1 MYDTFKRFVMKEY
14 LRLVYAF
21 LGGFMIFAV
30 IDTKGDSGLSS
41 ALTWLIVSAGGLGL
55 MFIMSFIKKILPNE
69 NSGAI
74 LATVIG
80 LTAPFIMGM
89 QGWDDHDRSGKSSAH
104 ELASN
109 YLNSCTQNSILFT
122 NGDNDTFPLWYMQE
136 VEGMKTDVRVC
147 NLSLMQTDWYT
158 EQMKMKAYNSDP
170 LPIKFREDQI
180 LMYAGNTDQVLFS
193 SLLSLAN
200 MNVGDANLKKII
212 GLRIKQMPNEA
223 LLSTK
228 RFMNNVLPLLATVTA
243 EGENQALLN
252 KVKTKFMTLDSTNLV
267 NDAFAKTYGTLELIQ
282 GISNSQFKG
291 SEELM
296 KQLQKEFD
304 GYEKPWDYTNLTTA
318 MEFVRNDENQVVY
331 EGQSKL
337 RVFPSSGFVL
347 PVNADNAVKSG
358 IITAAQKA
366 SCFKEIKFQFDEQ
379 GLTREQVMML
389 DIMGNNDWKRGIF
402 FSSPGGSDVAM
413 ALNKSGYIKQN
424 GVAYIFTPI
433 NDRRNRFD
441 DEVMYANLMKKYDYG
456 HMNNPSVLT
465 DYYARRHTSQYR
477 FQFMALAQHYLT
489 LVEEEEAFY
498 KNPTESAEY
507 YRRRGEETKAKFLL
521 DGQASAKTRI
531 QGYKDKA
538 KNLLRR
544 SLEVM
549 PLNTVIDG
557 GEPNPSRE
565 SYKDGERERQSY
577 QDGVIRDY
585 IEFYQAGDI
594 QSAEKYGKQIAQQVE
609 SVINYFISSDIRFIA
624 AAENAEDFYA
634 NLGAFFKVQQA
645 AKKFNATGELASYAT
660 KKIDTWYGGVFKRM
674 SDEIKL
680 LENSK
685 SEFDLYVELI
695 GIHFGKLKGT
705 APQVDMT
712 GQQKMDTA
720 MMRQMMNAAK
730 VKTDSIEKK

>member
-1 MYDTFKRFVMKEY
+1 
-14 LRLVYAF
+14 
-21 LGGFMIFAV
+21 
-30 IDTKGDSGLSS
+30 
-41 ALTWLIVSAGGLGL
+41 
-55 MFIMSFIKKILPNE
+55 
-69 NSGAI
+69 
-74 LATVIG
+74 
-80 LTAPFIMGM
+80 
-89 QGWDDHDRSGKSSAH
+89 
-104 ELASN
+104 
-109 YLNSCTQNSILFT
+109 
-122 NGDNDTFPLWYMQE
+122 
-136 VEGMKTDVRVC
+136 
-147 NLSLMQTDWYT
+147 MQTDWYT

-212 GLRIKQMPNEA
+212 GLRVKQMPNEA
-223 LLSTK
+223 LISTK
-228 RFMNNVLPLLATVTA
+228 RFLNNIQPIINVITA

-252 KVKTKFMTLDSTNLV
+252 KVKAKFMTLDSTNLV

-282 GISNSQFKG
+282 GMSNSQFKG
-291 SEELM
+291 TEELM

-304 GYEKPWDYTNLTTA
+304 NYEKPWDYTNLTTA

-347 PVNADNAVKSG
+347 PVNAENAVKSG
-358 IITAAQKA
+358 IITAAQKG

-389 DIMGNNDWKRGIF
+389 DIMANNEWKRGIF

-424 GVAYIFTPI
+424 GVAYVFTPV

-441 DEVMYANLMKKYDYG
+441 DEVMYANLMKKYDFG
-456 HMNNPSVLT
+456 HMSSPSVLT

-498 KNPTESAEY
+498 KNPTESAKY
-507 YRRRGEETKAKFLL
+507 YRQSGEEAKLKFLL

-538 KNLLRR
+538 KNLLNR

-549 PLNTVIDG
+549 PLSTVIDG

-565 SYKDGERERQSY
+565 PYKDGQRERQSF
-577 QDGVIRDY
+577 QDGVIQDY
-585 IEFYQAGDI
+585 IELFYQAGDVK
-594 QSAEKYGKQIAQQVE
+594 SAEKYGKQIAQQVE
-609 SVINYFISSDIRFIA
+609 SVVHYFVSSDIRFIG
-624 AAENAEDFYA
+624 AAENSEDFYA
-634 NLGAFFKVQQA
+634 NLAAFFKVQEA
-645 AKKFNATGELASYAT
+645 SKKYNPKGELATYTTS
-660 KKIDTWYGGVFKRM
+660 KIDNWYGNDFKRM
-674 SDEIKL
+674 SEEIKQ
-680 LENSK
+680 LENTK
-685 SEFDLYVELI
+685 SEFDLYIELI
-695 GIHFGKLKGT
+695 GIHFNKLKGT
-705 APQVDMT
+705 APKADMT
-712 GQQKMDTA
+712 GQEKMDTA

-730 VKTDSIEKK
+730 VKTDSIKKK